1 MRILKTTFFL
11 LILFSLSSCLEIID
25 DISLNSDGSGT
36 FKYTINLSASKARV
50 NSILNLD
57 SLDGKKVP
65 SIDEI
70 KTKITSFKNNLENQE
85 GISNVTIE
93 SDYENF
99 FFRLICDFESV
110 TKLQNGLKVVIEE
123 ESNESDIPELDHTW
137 LTWDGNK
144 LVRSIPEFTVKK
156 AKELSA
162 DDIELL
168 KLGTYTSISRFPR
181 NVLKCDNTAATIS
194 KNNLNVMIKTNPY
207 ALSQNTNLLENTIYL
222 VTNKN

>member
-1 MRILKTTFFL
+1 MRILKTIFL
-11 LILFSLSSCLEIID
+11 LSILFSLSSCLEIID
-25 DISLNSDGSGT
+25 DISLNTDGSGT
-36 FKYTINLSASKARV
+36 FKYTVNLSASKSRV
-50 NSILNLD
+50 NSILSLD

-70 KTKITSFKNNLENQE
+70 KTKIASFKNNLENQE

-93 SDYENF
+93 SDYENY
-99 FFRLICDFESV
+99 FFRLTCDFESV

-137 LTWDGNK
+137 LSWDGTK

-162 DDIELL
+162 EDIEML

-181 NVLKCDNTAATIS
+181 NVLKCDNASSTIS

-222 VTNKN
+222 VPNKN

>member
-1 MRILKTTFFL
+1 MRILKTTL
-11 LILFSLSSCLEIID
+11 LLSILFSLSSCLEIID
-25 DISLNSDGSGT
+25 DVSLNTDGSGT
-36 FKYTINLSASKARV
+36 FKYTVNLSSSKSRV
-50 NSILNLD
+50 NSILSLD

-70 KTKITSFKNNLENQE
+70 KTKVSSFKTNLENQE

-99 FFRLICDFESV
+99 FFRLTCDFESV
-110 TKLQNGLKVVIEE
+110 AKLQNGLKIVIEE
-123 ESNESDIPELDHTW
+123 ETNETDIPELDHSW
-137 LTWDGNK
+137 LSWDGTK
-144 LVRSIPEFTVKK
+144 LVRSIPEITIKK

-162 DDIELL
+162 EDIEML

-181 NVLKCDNTAATIS
+181 NVLKCDNTSATIS

-207 ALSQNTNLLENTIYL
+207 ALSQNANLLENTIYL
-222 VTNKN
+222 VPNKN